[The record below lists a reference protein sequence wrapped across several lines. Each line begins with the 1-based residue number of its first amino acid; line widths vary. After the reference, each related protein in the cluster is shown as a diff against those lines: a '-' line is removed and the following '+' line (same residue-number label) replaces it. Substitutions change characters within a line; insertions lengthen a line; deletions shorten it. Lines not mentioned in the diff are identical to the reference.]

1 MEKKKFNVK
10 INHKLI
16 IILIIVIA
24 VVLILIR
31 GSVYSIKET
40 ESAVVTTFGRASLVE
55 DKGLHFKIP
64 VVQDVT
70 MVDTTVKGIEI
81 GYGEDAEGNSYSIEH
96 ESIMITSDYNFIDCD
111 FYISYQV
118 TDPIKYLYNSDDPD
132 GIVKNIAMSSIR
144 STISAYAVDTAITTG
159 KAEIQSNV
167 KAMIVSELENED
179 IGITLV
185 DASIQDVEP
194 PTDEII
200 EAFTAVET
208 AKQGKES
215 SINQAN
221 AYRNEQLPAA
231 EAEADRITQK
241 ANAQKT
247 ARINEAKGQ
256 VQRFEKEYEEY
267 KNFPFITKQRMFLE
281 TMEDVLPNLKVI
293 IDNGDGTVNK
303 YYPITDLAGDQ
314 NRVAEVAAAS
324 SEADNG
330 SVSADQ
336 GADVTPDGAQYAGEE
351 E

>member
-1 MEKKKFNVK
+1 MEGKKPELKVNPK
-10 INHKLI
+10 
-16 IILIIVIA
+16 IIVILVIIAA
-24 VVLILIR
+24 VAVIILR
-31 GSVYSIKET
+31 GAFYSIKET
-40 ESAVVTTFGRASLVE
+40 ESAVVTTFGQASLVE

-64 VVQDVT
+64 FIQDVT
-70 MVDTTVKGIEI
+70 LVDTTVKGIEI
-81 GYGEDAEGNSYSIEH
+81 GYGQDAEGNEYSIEH
-96 ESIMITSDYNFIDCD
+96 ESVMITSDYNFIDCD

-118 TDPIKYLYNSDDPD
+118 TDPIKYLYNSDYPD
-132 GIVKNIAMSSIR
+132 DIVKNIAMSSIR
-144 STISAYAVDTAITTG
+144 STISAYTVDTAITTG

-167 KAMIVSELENED
+167 RAMIVSELENED
-179 IGITLV
+179 IGITLI

-194 PTDEII
+194 PTDQII

-231 EAEADRITQK
+231 EAEADRIMQK
-241 ANAQKT
+241 AEAQKT

-281 TMEDVLPNLKVI
+281 AMEDVLPQLKVF
-293 IDNGDGTVNK
+293 IDDGNGNINK
-303 YYPITDLAGDQ
+303 YYPITDLQGAQ
-314 NRVAEVAAAS
+314 VKTEEVAE
-324 SEADNG
+324 ETTTG
-330 SVSADQ
+330 ADQ
-336 GADVTPDGAQYAGEE
+336 SPAVFEAPGEE

>member
-1 MEKKKFNVK
+1 MDENMNPKNMKPVK
-10 INHKLI
+10 VNPKI
-16 IILIIVIA
+16 IAVIVIIAVIA
-24 VVLILIR
+24 VIIVR
-31 GSVYSIKET
+31 GGMYSIKET
-40 ESAVVTTFGRASLVE
+40 EAAVVTTFGQASLVE

-64 VVQDVT
+64 FVQDVT
-70 MVDTTVKGIEI
+70 MVDTTVKGVQI
-81 GYGEDAEGNSYSIEH
+81 GYGQDAEGNEYSIEH
-96 ESIMITSDYNFIDCD
+96 ESVMITSDYNFIDCD

-118 TDPIKYLYNSDDPD
+118 TDPIKYLYNSDYPD
-132 GIVKNIAMSSIR
+132 EIVKNIAMSSIR
-144 STISAYAVDTAITTG
+144 STLSAYTVDTAITTG

-167 KAMIVSELENED
+167 RAMIISELENED

-231 EAEADRITQK
+231 QAEADRILQK
-241 ANAQKT
+241 AEAAKT

-281 TMEDVLPNLKVI
+281 AMEDVLPQLKVI
-293 IDNGDGTVNK
+293 IDDGSGNINK
-303 YYPITDLAGDQ
+303 YYPITDLQ
-314 NRVAEVAAAS
+314 SEVKTEEVAEQTNAS
-324 SEADNG
+324 DYTND
-330 SVSADQ
+330 VS
-336 GADVTPDGAQYAGEE
+336 GASDYTGEGE
-351 E
+351 